1 MRAHAS
7 MLTLFRAIFA
17 FDRLFRR
24 TPSIIEIW
32 FLEFLTLIP
41 LGLAFG
47 SWLDGVGA
55 LGCPPAGFGID
66 GSSIGIALFGLLM
79 GFFAVRRILRPKVLN
94 VSWTPVHALKGVAP
108 VPIPVPQRSG
118 TVEYQVLSS
127 HPSYAFVNVLTLPI
141 AAVGLFATD
150 SCATS
155 FFPLFGLTTLV
166 LMAVLIILRL
176 VSWYVLRLGRDELER
191 NAPAGMT
198 PAQAE
203 WALAWQP
210 MIAMM
215 ALIGGCLA
223 VVFGIVWLRVL
234 LGYGL

>member
-1 MRAHAS
+1 
-7 MLTLFRAIFA
+7 MLTFFKAIFA

-32 FLEFLTLIP
+32 FLEFVTLIP

-47 SWLDGVGA
+47 SWLDGIGA
-55 LGCPPAGFGID
+55 LGCPKAGFGVD
-66 GSSIGIALFGLLM
+66 GSSIGIALFGLAM
-79 GFFAVRRILRPKVLN
+79 GYFAVRRILKPKVLN
-94 VSWTPVHALKGVAP
+94 VRWTPVHTIKGVAL
-108 VPIPVPQRSG
+108 VPLPVPQVSG

-127 HPSYAFVNVLTLPI
+127 HPSYAFVNILTLPI
-141 AAVGLFATD
+141 ALIGLLATD

-155 FFPLFGLTTLV
+155 FFPLFGIVTLA
-166 LMAVLIILRL
+166 LMAALIILRL
-176 VSWYVLRLGRDELER
+176 VSWYVLRLRRDEVER
-191 NAPAGMT
+191 HAPAGMT

-210 MIAMM
+210 MIAML
-215 ALIGGCLA
+215 ALIGGCFA
-223 VVFGIVWLRVL
+223 VIFGIVWLRVL